1 MAMSKCASCPN
12 NAVKRESKDPT
23 EVKCA
28 QIFEEVP
35 AYCKETLRVLSSK
48 TQKRQLMET
57 PEICT
62 CGSRTPSTPLGY
74 CQVCYGRRVPPA
86 VGYPI
91 HPPPNQQ
98 MTQDQGHSNYQQQSY
113 AHDQP
118 NTQTLPYGA
127 WRFPLPQNQPVV
139 TAPPIQR
146 DIYRRESPPPR
157 RYQEQVEAGCRCCS
171 VCAGVI
177 HSCINDVLCCC
188 IIFYVCDTCMGSE

>member
-57 PEICT
+57 TAICT
-62 CGSRTPSTPLGY
+62 CGSRTRPTRLGY
-74 CQVCYGRRVPPA
+74 CEVCYGRRVPPA
-86 VGYPI
+86 EGYPI
-91 HPPPNQQ
+91 HPPLSQH
-98 MTQDQGHSNYQQQSY
+98 MTQDQEHSNYQQQSY

-118 NTQTLPYGA
+118 NTQTLRYG
-127 WRFPLPQNQPVV
+127 NQPVV
-139 TAPPIQR
+139 TA
-146 DIYRRESPPPR
+146 PPR
-157 RYQEQVEAGCRCCS
+157 RYQEQVEAGCRCCR
-171 VCAGVI
+171 VCLESS
-177 HSCINDVLCCC
+177 HSCVNDVLCCC
-188 IIFYVCDTCMGSE
+188 IIAYVCDTCMGSI